1 MRVAMAFTMTT
12 VHSASVSG
20 RASSRSNPPGIAIE
34 RDESA
39 VDAAIAKGVDIA
51 MPKWSMWERAKTR
64 GNYVFF
70 PVFFRSAVPEV
81 GEWVSSRVW
90 SPKRREELARYFMWP
105 CCQLAMKLA
114 IN

>member
-1 MRVAMAFTMTT
+1 MRDAMAFTMTT

-51 MPKWSMWERAKTR
+51 RPKCWTSGARETR

-81 GEWVSSRVW
+81 GEWVSSRDW
-90 SPKRREELARYFMWP
+90 SPKRREVLARIS
-105 CCQLAMKLA
+105 CGLVATRDE
-114 IN
+114 IGN

>member
-51 MPKWSMWERAKTR
+51 RPKWSAGSARKLGGT
-64 GNYVFF
+64 VFF
-70 PVFFRSAVPEV
+70 PFGGPEV
-81 GEWVSSRVW
+81 GEWVSSRGW
-90 SPKRREELARYFMWP
+90 SPKRREGWRGTS
-105 CCQLAMKLA
+105 
-114 IN
+114 